1 LTARLPAAE
10 APARAGCAA
19 RVRACMRACTPS
31 RGGADRGVVGGEEGG
46 GGGGGVGV
54 GPAQAAQQER
64 RQPAVAGGP
73 VLPRAHGGG
82 AWVEATRGRGS
93 RTAAPVALE
102 QAARTR
108 ENC

>member
-1 LTARLPAAE
+1 
-10 APARAGCAA
+10 
-19 RVRACMRACTPS
+19 MRACTPS

-108 ENC
+108 ENCKLLLHIACRITVIVIY

>member
-1 LTARLPAAE
+1 MPAVVRRAR
-10 APARAGCAA
+10 RDHGS
-19 RVRACMRACTPS
+19 TPS
-31 RGGADRGVVGGEEGG
+31 RGGADRGVVGGEEG